1 MKRLS
6 GPLPPSPAVTCSR
19 RKITPFFRARA
30 PDAVLTSG
38 MMSGSVT
45 WSRSWVQP
53 GSGNSATRPNRPKA
67 RSTRKRTECRVMGRS
82 SEGDVQAERPVRG
95 RRLGLE
101 VADDPGRATE
111 VVGLGID
118 PRELGRPPQV
128 TTGNRKAQPV
138 RAHRARYGGG
148 ELVGGRCLP
157 QPQEIRPL
165 DV

>member
-6 GPLPPSPAVTCSR
+6 GPLPSSPAVTCSR
-19 RKITPFFRARA
+19 RKITPFFKARA
-30 PDAVLTSG
+30 PDGVFTSG

-45 WSRSWVQP
+45 CSRSWVHP
-53 GSGNSATRPNRPKA
+53 GSGNNATRADRPKA
-67 RSTRKRTECRVMGRS
+67 RRPRGLTKFRVMGRS

-138 RAHRARYGGG
+138 RAHRAGYGGRQ
-148 ELVGGRCLP
+148 LIRSRRLP
-157 QPQEIRPL
+157 
-165 DV
+165 